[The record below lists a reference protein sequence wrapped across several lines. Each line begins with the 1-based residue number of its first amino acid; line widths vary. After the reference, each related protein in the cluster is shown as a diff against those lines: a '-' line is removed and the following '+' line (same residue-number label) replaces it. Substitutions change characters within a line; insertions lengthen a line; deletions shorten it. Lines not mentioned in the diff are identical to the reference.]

1 MPQGVSN
8 ALGRLTHALREFTV
22 GQRTI
27 AIIGVAVL
35 VVGAIALG
43 AWFTRSTYSPLFS
56 GLSGSDA
63 SAIVDQ
69 LDADGVPYQLTD
81 GGQTIL
87 VPDSEVN
94 GARLKAAAAGLPS
107 LDNGGYALLDAM
119 GVTASEFQ
127 QSVTYKR
134 AIEGELA
141 STIESIAGVR
151 TASVKLAIPEQSVFV
166 SEKQDPTASVFVDT
180 ESGVTLSTDQVQA
193 ITHLTAASVDGLT
206 PENVSV
212 VSADGTVLSAVGTG
226 TTGSSDQ
233 QASAYEDKV
242 KSSVQGM
249 LDRLVGVGN
258 ATVAVSASMSLS
270 SGQRVSETFTTPEG
284 DPVLQEQT
292 TTQNYSGSGAGGT
305 GTTGVL
311 GADSIAVPTDST
323 TTGTGDGSYTNESAD
338 RTNAV
343 NKVTETTSIPAGQIE
358 RQTISVAVDKDAAA
372 GMTAATLEGLVAAA
386 AGIDTTR
393 GDAVQVELVSFAK
406 VDSGTA
412 ATALDEAR
420 ASELQSS
427 ITSII
432 TTAVPVAGVIIVLII
447 LMSGLRA
454 SRKRREKQDEKD
466 LGEMTQVRDA
476 VEPARASALG
486 AAVTPGLLPAAPSG
500 VLPPTQPLVAA
511 PAAFADFGPDLASL
525 GTDEPAVERMRQE
538 IDSLAATSPE
548 RMADHLRTLMDDR
561 SRA

>member
-1 MPQGVSN
+1 MPKEVS
-8 ALGRLTHALREFTV
+8 AAFGRITHALREFTV

-27 AIIGVAVL
+27 AIIGVAVV

-69 LDADGVPYQLTD
+69 LDSAGVPYQLTD

-94 GARLKAAAAGLPS
+94 AARLKAAAAGLPS
-107 LDNGGYALLDAM
+107 LANGGYALLDAM

-141 STIESIAGVR
+141 STIESIKGVR

-166 SEKQDPTASVFVDT
+166 SQKQDPTASVFVDT
-180 ESGVTLSTDQVQA
+180 DSGVHLTADQVQA

-226 TTGSSDQ
+226 ATGSSDQ
-233 QASAYEDKV
+233 QVSTYEDRV
-242 KSSVQGM
+242 RSAVQSM
-249 LDRLVGVGN
+249 LDRVVGVGK
-258 ATVAVSASMSLS
+258 ATVVVAASMNLA
-270 SGQRVSETFTTPEG
+270 SGQRVEETFTTPEG
-284 DPVLQEQT
+284 GPALQEST
-292 TTQNYSGSGAGGT
+292 TKQDYTGT
-305 GTTGVL
+305 GTGAGTGVL
-311 GADSIAVPTDST
+311 GADSIAVPTT
-323 TTGTGDGSYTNESAD
+323 ATGDGTYTNETTN
-338 RTNAV
+338 RTNAI
-343 NKVTETTSIPAGQIE
+343 NKVTETTQIPAGDIE
-358 RQTISVAVDKDAAA
+358 RQTVSVAIDKDAAT
-372 GMTAATLEGLVAAA
+372 GMTTAMLEGLVAAA
-386 AGIDTTR
+386 AGIDETR
-393 GDAVQVELVSFAK
+393 GDAVKVELVTFAK

-412 ATALDEAR
+412 ASALEEAR

-427 ITSII
+427 ITQIV
-432 TTAVPVAGVIIVLII
+432 TTSVPVAGAIIVLII
-447 LMSGLRA
+447 LMSGIRGY
-454 SRKRREKQDEKD
+454 RKRRDKQAEKD
-466 LGEMTQVRDA
+466 LGEMTQVRDTL
-476 VEPARASALG
+476 EPGQAQAID
-486 AAVTPGLLPAAPSG
+486 AAAAAG
-500 VLPPTQPLVAA
+500 VLPPTQPLVAG
-511 PAAFADFGPDLASL
+511 PSAFADFGPSL
-525 GTDEPAVERMRQE
+525 DEPGVERMRQE
-538 IDSLAATSPE
+538 IDNLAASSPE

>member
-8 ALGRLTHALREFTV
+8 VLGRLTHALREFTV

-56 GLSGSDA
+56 GLSGTDA

-141 STIESIAGVR
+141 STIESIKGVR

-233 QASAYEDKV
+233 QASTYEDKV
-242 KSSVQGM
+242 KSSVQSM

-258 ATVAVSASMSLS
+258 ATVAVSASMSMS
-270 SGQRVSETFTTPEG
+270 SGQRVEETFTTPEG

-292 TTQNYSGSGAGGT
+292 TTQNYSGTGAGGT
-305 GTTGVL
+305 GTGVL

-338 RTNAV
+338 RTNAI
-343 NKVTETTSIPAGQIE
+343 NKVTETTQIPAGEIE
-358 RQTISVAVDKDAAA
+358 RQTVSVAVDKDAAA

-386 AGIDTTR
+386 AGIDTKR
-393 GDAVQVELVSFAK
+393 GDDVKVELVSFAK

-412 ATALDEAR
+412 ATALEEAR
-420 ASELQSS
+420 ASELQGS

-454 SRKRREKQDEKD
+454 SRKRREKQGEKD
-466 LGEMTQVRDA
+466 LGEMTQVRDTLEA
-476 VEPARASALG
+476 AQAQALG
-486 AAVTPGLLPAAPSG
+486 AATPGVLPATASG
-500 VLPPTQPLVAA
+500 IVPPTQPLVAA

-525 GTDEPAVERMRQE
+525 GAEEPGVERMRQE

>member
-1 MPQGVSN
+1 MPAGITAVF
-8 ALGRLTHALREFTV
+8 GRFTNALREFTV

-35 VVGAIALG
+35 VVGAVALG

-69 LDADGVPYQLTD
+69 LDADGVSYQLTD

-87 VPDSEVN
+87 VPDSDVN
-94 GARLKAAAAGLPS
+94 SARLKAAAAGLPS

-141 STIESIAGVR
+141 STIESIKGVR
-151 TASVKLAIPEQSVFV
+151 TASVKLAIPEESVFV

-180 ESGVTLSTDQVQA
+180 ESGVSLSTDQVQS

-226 TTGSSDQ
+226 TTGNSDQ
-233 QASAYEDKV
+233 QAGSYEEKV
-242 KSSVQGM
+242 RSSVQSM
-249 LDRLVGVGN
+249 LDRLVGAGN
-258 ATVAVSASMSLS
+258 ATVAVSASMSGA
-270 SGQRVSETFTTPEG
+270 SGQRVSETFTTPDG
-284 DPVLQEQT
+284 SPVLQEQT
-292 TTQNYSGSGAGGT
+292 TTQNYGAGAVNGT

-311 GADSIAVPTDST
+311 GADSIAVPTDT
-323 TTGTGDGSYTNESAD
+323 AADAGTAAGDNAYVNETAN
-338 RTNAV
+338 RVNAI
-343 NKVTETTSIPAGQIE
+343 NKVTETTSIPAGQVE
-358 RQTISVAVDKDAAA
+358 RQTVSVAVDKEAAA
-372 GMTAATLEGLVAAA
+372 GMTATVLEGLVAAA
-386 AGIDTTR
+386 AGIDKDR
-393 GDAVQVELVSFAK
+393 GDDVEVELVAFAK

-412 ATALDEAR
+412 ATALEEAR
-420 ASELQSS
+420 ASELQGS
-427 ITSII
+427 ITEII
-432 TTAVPVAGVIIVLII
+432 TTALPVAGVIIVLII
-447 LMSGLRA
+447 LMSGLRG
-454 SRKRREKQDEKD
+454 SRKRKQQQATD
-466 LGEMTQVRDA
+466 LGEMTQVRDPLEA
-476 VEPARASALG
+476 GQATAID
-486 AAVTPGLLPAAPSG
+486 AAAAAGL
-500 VLPPTQPLVAA
+500 LPPTQPLVAG
-511 PAAFADFGPDLASL
+511 PSAFAEFGPDLDDN
-525 GTDEPAVERMRQE
+525 GVERMRQE
-538 IDSLAATSPE
+538 IDSLAAASPE
-548 RMADHLRTLMDDR
+548 RMAEHLRTLMDDR

>member
-1 MPQGVSN
+1 MPKEVS
-8 ALGRLTHALREFTV
+8 AAFGRITHALREFTV

-69 LDADGVPYQLTD
+69 LDAAGVSYQLTD

-87 VPDSEVN
+87 VPDSDVN
-94 GARLKAAAAGLPS
+94 AARLKAAAAGLPS

-141 STIESIAGVR
+141 STIESIKGVR

-180 ESGVTLSTDQVQA
+180 DSGVHLTTDQVQA

-226 TTGSSDQ
+226 TTGNSDQ
-233 QASAYEDKV
+233 QASTYEDRV
-242 KSSVQGM
+242 RSAVQSM
-249 LDRLVGVGN
+249 LDRVVGVGK
-258 ATVAVSASMSLS
+258 ATVVVAASMNLA
-270 SGQRVSETFTTPEG
+270 SGQRVEETFTTPEG
-284 DPVLQEQT
+284 EPAIQESTSKQDYT
-292 TTQNYSGSGAGGT
+292 GT
-305 GTTGVL
+305 GTGASTGVL
-311 GADSIAVPTDST
+311 GADSVAVPTT
-323 TTGTGDGSYTNESAD
+323 TTGNGTYTNETTN
-338 RTNAV
+338 RTNAI
-343 NKVTETTSIPAGQIE
+343 NKVTETTQIPAGEIE
-358 RQTISVAVDKDAAA
+358 RQTVSVAIDKDAAA
-372 GMTAATLEGLVAAA
+372 GMTTAMLEGLVAAA
-386 AGIDTTR
+386 AGIDETR
-393 GDAVQVELVSFAK
+393 GDAVKVELVAFAK

-412 ATALDEAR
+412 ASALEEAR
-420 ASELQSS
+420 ASEAQNS
-427 ITSII
+427 ITQIV
-432 TTAVPVAGVIIVLII
+432 TTSVPVAGAIIVLII
-447 LMSGLRA
+447 LMSGIRGY
-454 SRKRREKQDEKD
+454 RKRKDKQAEKD
-466 LGEMTQVRDA
+466 LGEMTQVRDKL
-476 VEPARASALG
+476 EPGQAQAIDAAG
-486 AAVTPGLLPAAPSG
+486 AAG
-500 VLPPTQPLVAA
+500 VLPPTQPFVAG
-511 PAAFADFGPDLASL
+511 PSAFADFGPSL
-525 GTDEPAVERMRQE
+525 DEPGVERMRQE
-538 IDSLAATSPE
+538 IDSLAASSPE

>member
-1 MPQGVSN
+1 MPKEVS
-8 ALGRLTHALREFTV
+8 AAFGRITHALREFTV

-56 GLSGSDA
+56 GLSGPDA

-69 LDADGVPYQLTD
+69 LDADGVSYQLTD

-94 GARLKAAAAGLPS
+94 SARLKAAAAGLPS

-127 QSVTYKR
+127 QNVTYKR

-141 STIESIAGVR
+141 STIESIKGVR
-151 TASVKLAIPEQSVFV
+151 TASVKLAIPEKSVFV
-166 SEKQDPTASVFVDT
+166 SEKQNPTASVFIDT

-226 TTGSSDQ
+226 TTGNTDQ
-233 QASAYEDKV
+233 QASTYEDRV
-242 KSSVQGM
+242 RSAVQTM
-249 LDRLVGVGN
+249 LDRVVGVGN
-258 ATVAVSASMSLS
+258 ATVAVAASMSLN
-270 SGQRVSETFTTPEG
+270 SGQRVEETFTTPEG
-284 DPVLQEQT
+284 DPALTEDTSTQT
-292 TTQNYSGSGAGGT
+292 YSGDAAANQ
-305 GTTGVL
+305 TGVL
-311 GADSIAVPTDST
+311 GADSIAVPTDTTGT
-323 TTGTGDGSYTNESAD
+323 TTGNGYTSESSTK
-338 RTNAV
+338 TNAI
-343 NKVTETTSIPAGQIE
+343 NKVTETTQIPAGQIE
-358 RQTISVAVDKDAAA
+358 RQTISVAVDKEAAA
-372 GMTAATLEGLVAAA
+372 GMSAATLEGLVAAA
-386 AGIDTTR
+386 AGIDEDR
-393 GDAVQVELVSFAK
+393 GDSVKVELVAFAK

-427 ITSII
+427 ITQII
-432 TTAVPVAGVIIVLII
+432 TTAVPVVGVIIVLVII
-447 LMSGLRA
+447 MSGLRRSA
-454 SRKRREKQDEKD
+454 KRREKQGETD
-466 LGEMTQVRDA
+466 LGEMTQVRDPLEA
-476 VEPARASALG
+476 AQAQALDSA
-486 AAVTPGLLPAAPSG
+486 AAGSG
-500 VLPPTQPLVAA
+500 VLPPVQPLVAG
-511 PAAFADFGPDLASL
+511 PSAFANFGPDL
-525 GTDEPAVERMRQE
+525 DEPGVERMRQE
-538 IDSLAATSPE
+538 LDSLAAASPE
-548 RMADHLRTLMDDR
+548 RMAEHLRTLMDDR

>member
-1 MPQGVSN
+1 MPKEVS
-8 ALGRLTHALREFTV
+8 AAFSRLTHALREFTV

-69 LDADGVPYQLTD
+69 LDADGVSYQLSD

-87 VPDSEVN
+87 VPDADVN
-94 GARLKAAAAGLPS
+94 SARLKAAAAGLPS
-107 LDNGGYALLDAM
+107 LENGGYALLDAM

-141 STIESIAGVR
+141 STIESITGVR

-180 ESGVTLSTDQVQA
+180 ESGVTLSTDQVQS

-233 QASAYEDKV
+233 QASTYEDRV
-242 KSSVQGM
+242 RTAVQTM
-249 LDRLVGVGN
+249 LDRVVGVGN
-258 ATVAVSASMSLS
+258 ATVVVAASMSLQ
-270 SGQRVSETFTTPEG
+270 SGQRVEETFTTPE
-284 DPVLQEQT
+284 DAPVLSEDSSKQD
-292 TTQNYSGSGAGGT
+292 YSGTGGNA
-305 GTTGVL
+305 TGVL
-311 GADSIAVPTDST
+311 GADSIAVPT
-323 TTGTGDGSYTNESAD
+323 TGTGDGNYASETTSK
-338 RTNAV
+338 TNAI
-343 NKVTETTSIPAGQIE
+343 NKVTQTTQIPAGEIE
-358 RQTISVAVDKDAAA
+358 RQTVSVAVDKDAAA
-372 GMTAATLEGLVAAA
+372 GMSAAVLEGLVAAA
-386 AGIDTTR
+386 AGIDEDR
-393 GDAVQVELVSFAK
+393 GDAVKVELVSFAK

-412 ATALDEAR
+412 ATALEEAR
-420 ASELQSS
+420 ASEMQSS
-427 ITSII
+427 ITQII
-432 TTAVPVAGVIIVLII
+432 TTAVPFAGAIIVLII
-447 LMSGLRA
+447 LMSGIRGH
-454 SRKRREKQDEKD
+454 RKRKAKREQEAKD
-466 LGEMTQVRDA
+466 LGEMTQVRDPLEA
-476 VEPARASALG
+476 GQALG
-486 AAVTPGLLPAAPSG
+486 LDATAAAGL
-500 VLPPTQPLVAA
+500 LPPTQPLVAG
-511 PAAFADFGPDLASL
+511 PSAFAEFGPGL
-525 GTDEPAVERMRQE
+525 DEPGVERMRQE
-538 IDSLAATSPE
+538 IDSLAAASPE
-548 RMADHLRTLMDDR
+548 RMAEHLRTLMDDR

>member
-1 MPQGVSN
+1 MPKEVS
-8 ALGRLTHALREFTV
+8 AAFSRLTHALREFTV

-69 LDADGVPYQLTD
+69 LDADGVSYQLAD

-87 VPDSEVN
+87 VPDADVN
-94 GARLKAAAAGLPS
+94 SARLKAAAAGLPS
-107 LDNGGYALLDAM
+107 LENGGYALLDAM

-141 STIESIAGVR
+141 STIESITGVR

-226 TTGSSDQ
+226 TTGTSDQ
-233 QASAYEDKV
+233 QASTYEDRV
-242 KSSVQGM
+242 RSAVQAM
-249 LDRLVGVGN
+249 LDRVVGVGN
-258 ATVAVSASMSLS
+258 ATVVVAASMSLQ
-270 SGQRVSETFTTPEG
+270 SGQRVEETFTTPE
-284 DPVLQEQT
+284 DAPVLSEDSSKQD
-292 TTQNYSGSGAGGT
+292 YSGTGGNA
-305 GTTGVL
+305 TGVL
-311 GADSIAVPTDST
+311 GADSIAVPT
-323 TTGTGDGSYTNESAD
+323 TGTGDGNYASETTSK
-338 RTNAV
+338 TNAI
-343 NKVTETTSIPAGQIE
+343 NKVTQTTQIPAGEIE
-358 RQTISVAVDKDAAA
+358 RQTVSVAVDKDAAA
-372 GMTAATLEGLVAAA
+372 GMSAAVLEGLVAAA
-386 AGIDTTR
+386 AGIDEDR
-393 GDAVQVELVSFAK
+393 GDAVKVELVSFAK

-412 ATALDEAR
+412 ATALEEAR
-420 ASELQSS
+420 ASEMQSS
-427 ITSII
+427 ITQII
-432 TTAVPVAGVIIVLII
+432 TTAVPFAGAIIVLII
-447 LMSGLRA
+447 LMSGIRGH
-454 SRKRREKQDEKD
+454 RKRQLKREQEAKD
-466 LGEMTQVRDA
+466 LGEMTQVRDPLEA
-476 VEPARASALG
+476 GQALG
-486 AAVTPGLLPAAPSG
+486 IDATAAGGL
-500 VLPPTQPLVAA
+500 LPPTQPLVAG
-511 PAAFADFGPDLASL
+511 PSAFAEFGPGL
-525 GTDEPAVERMRQE
+525 DEPGVERMRQE
-538 IDSLAATSPE
+538 IDSLAAASPE
-548 RMADHLRTLMDDR
+548 RMAEHLRTLMDDR
-561 SRA
+561 SRS

>member
-1 MPQGVSN
+1 MPKEVS
-8 ALGRLTHALREFTV
+8 AAFGRITHALREFTV

-69 LDADGVPYQLTD
+69 LDADGISYQLTD

-87 VPDSEVN
+87 VPDSAVN
-94 GARLKAAAAGLPS
+94 SARLKAAAAGLPS
-107 LDNGGYALLDAM
+107 LGNGGYALLDAM

-180 ESGVTLSTDQVQA
+180 ESGARLSTDQVQA

-226 TTGSSDQ
+226 TTGNSDQ
-233 QASAYEDKV
+233 QASTYEDRV
-242 KSSVQGM
+242 RSAVQTM
-249 LDRLVGVGN
+249 LDRVVGVGN
-258 ATVAVSASMSLS
+258 ATVVVAASMSLQ
-270 SGQRVSETFTTPEG
+270 SGQRVEETFTTPE
-284 DPVLQEQT
+284 DTPVLRENSSKQDYT
-292 TTQNYSGSGAGGT
+292 GT
-305 GTTGVL
+305 GGGGGTGVL
-311 GADSIAVPTDST
+311 GADSIAVPA
-323 TTGTGDGSYTNESAD
+323 GGGDGTYTSETTD
-338 RTNAV
+338 RTNAI
-343 NKVTETTSIPAGQIE
+343 NKVTQTTQIPAGEIE
-358 RQTISVAVDKDAAA
+358 RQTVSVAVDKDAAA
-372 GMTAATLEGLVAAA
+372 GMSAATLEGLVAAA
-386 AGIDTTR
+386 AGIDEDR
-393 GDAVQVELVSFAK
+393 GDAVRVELVSFAK
-406 VDSGTA
+406 VDGTTA
-412 ATALDEAR
+412 ASALEEAR

-427 ITSII
+427 ITKII
-432 TTAVPVAGVIIVLII
+432 TTAVPVAGAIIVLII
-447 LMSGLRA
+447 LMSGIRGY
-454 SRKRREKQDEKD
+454 RKRKEKQDAKD
-466 LGEMTQVRDA
+466 LGEMTQVRDPLEA
-476 VEPARASALG
+476 GQAAAIDAAASA
-486 AAVTPGLLPAAPSG
+486 GL
-500 VLPPTQPLVAA
+500 LPPTQPLVAG
-511 PAAFADFGPDLASL
+511 PSAFAEFGSGL
-525 GTDEPAVERMRQE
+525 DEPGVERMRQE
-538 IDSLAATSPE
+538 IDSLAAASPE
-548 RMADHLRTLMDDR
+548 RMAEHLRTLMDDR

>member
-1 MPQGVSN
+1 MPKEVS
-8 ALGRLTHALREFTV
+8 AAFGRITHALREFTV

-56 GLSGSDA
+56 GLNGSDA

-69 LDADGVPYQLTD
+69 LDADGVSYQLTD

-87 VPDSEVN
+87 VPDSDVN
-94 GARLKAAAAGLPS
+94 AARLKAAAAGLPS

-127 QSVTYKR
+127 QDVTYKR

-141 STIESIAGVR
+141 STIESIKGVR

-180 ESGVTLSTDQVQA
+180 EAGVTLSTDQVQS

-226 TTGSSDQ
+226 TTGNSDQ
-233 QASAYEDKV
+233 QASTYEDRV
-242 KSSVQGM
+242 RSAVQAM
-249 LDRLVGVGN
+249 LDRVVGVGN
-258 ATVAVSASMSLS
+258 ATVVVAASMSLQ
-270 SGQRVSETFTTPEG
+270 SGQRVEETFTTPEG
-284 DPVLQEQT
+284 DPVLQENSSN
-292 TTQNYSGSGAGGT
+292 QNYSGTGAGNS
-305 GTTGVL
+305 TGVL
-311 GADSIAVPTDST
+311 GADSIAVPTGAT
-323 TTGTGDGSYTNESAD
+323 AGGDGTYTTESSD
-338 RTNAV
+338 KVNAI
-343 NKVTETTSIPAGQIE
+343 NKVTETTQIPAGEIE

-372 GMTAATLEGLVAAA
+372 GMSASVLQGLVAAA
-386 AGIDTTR
+386 AGIDTER
-393 GDAVQVELVSFAK
+393 GDAVKVELVSFAK

-412 ATALDEAR
+412 ASALEEAR
-420 ASELQSS
+420 ASEMQGS
-427 ITSII
+427 ITQII
-432 TTAVPVAGVIIVLII
+432 TTAIPVAGVILVLII
-447 LMSGLRA
+447 LMSGIRA
-454 SRKRREKQDEKD
+454 SAKRRAKQTEKD
-466 LGEMTQVRDA
+466 LGEMTQVRDPLEA
-476 VEPARASALG
+476 GQAQALD
-486 AAVTPGLLPAAPSG
+486 AAAAAGLFA
-500 VLPPTQPLVAA
+500 PTQPLVAG
-511 PAAFADFGPDLASL
+511 PSAFAEFGPDL
-525 GTDEPAVERMRQE
+525 DEPGVERMRQE
-538 IDSLAATSPE
+538 IDSLAAQSPE
-548 RMADHLRTLMDDR
+548 RMAEHLRTLMDDR